1 MVGMKGASRSSM
13 SSSSRQFGLSK
24 SKITSFEQCPKRL
37 WLQTHRAELAELDAG
52 AEARFAAGH
61 EVGDAAC
68 ALCPGGVMIEAEPDL
83 AAALQRTQD
92 LISASA
98 QAPLFEATFAHDG
111 VLVRVDIMEP
121 DGLGGWHV
129 AEVKSSTSRK
139 DYHVADLATQL
150 WVLREAG
157 VQVSSAAIRH
167 LNNQFFLTE
176 EGSYHGAFLD
186 TPSLED
192 AKPLALKRPKLIAEI
207 RSVLGSAEPARD
219 PGDHCHDP
227 FPCEFVAYCSRDLET
242 ARYPVSSLPRTGRQL
257 AAKWAE
263 HGIVELEDVPPGS
276 FTNAVH
282 ARIHEATLSGIP
294 YHDVEGARR
303 IIGDWAYPR
312 SYLDFETIAFALPRW
327 LGTKPWEQVPF
338 QFSAHIEDRAGQI
351 THREFLS
358 LDGKDPR
365 RACAEALVAQ
375 IPEDGTVIAYN
386 AAFERTCILRLAERF
401 SDLAEDLKAI
411 AARIV
416 DLLPVTREHWYHRD
430 QGGSWSIKAVIP
442 TIPTA
447 STYDELDVGD
457 GSAAQMAYLE
467 AINPGTWPERRQ
479 HLEQGLKAYCAKD
492 TFAMIEV
499 LRHLVADAR
508 PSGATR

>member
-1 MVGMKGASRSSM
+1 M

-176 EGSYHGAFLD
+176 EGSYHGAFVD

-207 RSVLGSAEPARD
+207 RSVLGSEEPARD
-219 PGDHCHDP
+219 LGDHCYDP

-312 SYLDFETIAFALPRW
+312 TYLDFETIAFALPRW

-467 AINPGTWPERRQ
+467 AINPGTWPKRRQ

-499 LRHLVADAR
+499 LRHLVADAC

>member
-1 MVGMKGASRSSM
+1 MNSG
-13 SSSSRQFGLSK
+13 SRQFGLSK

-37 WLQTHRAELAELDAG
+37 WLQTHRADLAELDAG

-92 LISASA
+92 LISASV

-176 EGSYHGAFLD
+176 EGNYHGAFVD

-192 AKPLALKRPKLIAEI
+192 AKPLALKRPKLVAEI
-207 RSVLGSAEPARD
+207 RSVLGSEEPARD

-242 ARYPVSSLPRTGRQL
+242 VRYPVSSLPRTGRQL

-263 HGIVELEDVPPGS
+263 HGIVELEDVPHGS

-294 YHDVEGARR
+294 YHDVDGARR

-312 SYLDFETIAFALPRW
+312 TYLDFETIAFALPRW

-338 QFSAHIEDRAGQI
+338 QFSAHIEDRTGHI

-358 LDGKDPR
+358 LDGQDPR
-365 RACAEALVAQ
+365 RTCAEALVAQ
-375 IPEDGTVIAYN
+375 IPEDGTIIAYN

-430 QGGSWSIKAVIP
+430 QGGSWSIKAVLP
-442 TIPTA
+442 TIRNSGDYA
-447 STYDELDVGD
+447 ALDVAD
-457 GSAAQMAYLE
+457 GSAAQLAYLE
-467 AINPGTWPERRQ
+467 AISPVTTEARVAEIAQSLRT
-479 HLEQGLKAYCAKD
+479 YCAKD
-492 TFAMIEV
+492 TFAMVEV
-499 LRHLVADAR
+499 VRHLTD
-508 PSGATR
+508 TK

>member
-1 MVGMKGASRSSM
+1 
-13 SSSSRQFGLSK
+13 
-24 SKITSFEQCPKRL
+24 
-37 WLQTHRAELAELDAG
+37 
-52 AEARFAAGH
+52 
-61 EVGDAAC
+61 
-68 ALCPGGVMIEAEPDL
+68 MIEAEPDL
-83 AAALQRTQD
+83 AAAIQRTHE
-92 LISASA
+92 LTSASA
-98 QAPLFEATFAHDG
+98 QDPLFEATFAHDG

-176 EGSYHGAFLD
+176 EGNYQGAFVD

-192 AKPLALKRPKLIAEI
+192 GKPLALKRPKLVAEI
-207 RSVLGSAEPARD
+207 RSVLDGDEPARD
-219 PGDHCHDP
+219 PGDHCQDP
-227 FPCEFVAYCSRDLET
+227 FPCEFVTYCSRDLKT
-242 ARYPVSSLPRTGRQL
+242 AQYPISSLPRTGRQL

-263 HGIVELEDVPPGS
+263 HGIVELEEVPPGS

-282 ARIHEATLSGIP
+282 AKIHEATLSGVA
-294 YHDVEGARR
+294 YHDVDGARR
-303 IIGDWAYPR
+303 IVEDWTFPR
-312 SYLDFETIAFALPRW
+312 TYLDFETIAFALPRW

-338 QFSAHIEDRAGQI
+338 QFSAHIEDCEGQV

-375 IPEDGTVIAYN
+375 IPQDGTVIAYN

-401 SDLAEDLKAI
+401 SDLADDLKAI

-430 QGGSWSIKAVIP
+430 QGGSWSIKAVLP
-442 TIPTA
+442 TISNSGDYA
-447 STYDELDVGD
+447 MLDVSD
-457 GSAAQMAYLE
+457 GSAAQLAYLE
-467 AINPGTWPERRQ
+467 AIAPATSEARVAELAQSLRT
-479 HLEQGLKAYCAKD
+479 YCAKD
-492 TFAMIEV
+492 TYAMIEV
-499 LRHLVADAR
+499 LWHLI
-508 PSGATR
+508 GAK

>member
-1 MVGMKGASRSSM
+1 M
-13 SSSSRQFGLSK
+13 SSGSRQFGLSK

-52 AEARFAAGH
+52 AETRFAAGH

-68 ALCPGGVMIEAEPDL
+68 SLCPGGIMIEAEPDL
-83 AAALQRTQD
+83 AAALQRTQE

-139 DYHVADLATQL
+139 DYHVADLATQI

-167 LNNQFFLTE
+167 LNNQFFLAE
-176 EGSYHGAFLD
+176 EGNYQGAFVD

-192 AKPLALKRPKLIAEI
+192 AKLLALKRPKLVAEI
-207 RSVLGSAEPARD
+207 RSVLSGEEPARD

-227 FPCEFVAYCSRDLET
+227 FPCEFVAYC
-242 ARYPVSSLPRTGRQL
+242 YPVSSLPRTGRQL

-263 HGIVELEDVPPGS
+263 HGIFELEDVPPGS

-294 YHDVEGARR
+294 YHDVDGARR

-312 SYLDFETIAFALPRW
+312 TYLDFETIAFALPRW

-358 LDGKDPR
+358 LDGQDPR
-365 RACAEALVAQ
+365 RTCAEALVAQ
-375 IPEDGTVIAYN
+375 IPQEGMVIAYN

-430 QGGSWSIKAVIP
+430 QGGSWSIKAVLP
-442 TIPTA
+442 TIRNSGDYA
-447 STYDELDVGD
+447 ALDIAD
-457 GSAAQMAYLE
+457 GSAAQLAYLE
-467 AINPGTWPERRQ
+467 AISPVTTEARVAEIAQSLRT
-479 HLEQGLKAYCAKD
+479 YCAKD
-492 TFAMIEV
+492 TFAMVEV
-499 LRHLVADAR
+499 VRHLTD
-508 PSGATR
+508 TK

>member
-1 MVGMKGASRSSM
+1 M
-13 SSSSRQFGLSK
+13 SSGSRQFGLSK
-24 SKITSFEQCPKRL
+24 SKITSFAQCPKRL

-52 AEARFAAGH
+52 AETRFAAGH

-68 ALCPGGVMIEAEPDL
+68 SLCPGGIMIEAEPDL
-83 AAALQRTQD
+83 AAALQRTQE

-98 QAPLFEATFAHDG
+98 HSPLFEATFAHDG

-167 LNNQFFLTE
+167 LNSQFFLTE
-176 EGSYHGAFLD
+176 EGNYHGAFVD

-192 AKPLALKRPKLIAEI
+192 AKPLALKRPKLVAEI
-207 RSVLGSAEPARD
+207 RSVLASEEPARD

-227 FPCEFVAYCSRDLET
+227 FPCEFVAYCSRDQET
-242 ARYPVSSLPRTGRQL
+242 ARYPVSLLPRTGRQL

-282 ARIHEATLSGIP
+282 ARIHEATLSGVP
-294 YHDVEGARR
+294 YHDVDGARR
-303 IIGDWAYPR
+303 VIGDWAYPR
-312 SYLDFETIAFALPRW
+312 TYLDFETIAFALPRW

-338 QFSAHIEDRAGQI
+338 QFSAHIEDREGQI

-365 RACAEALVAQ
+365 RSCAEALVAQ
-375 IPEDGTVIAYN
+375 VPQEGTVIAYN

-401 SDLAEDLKAI
+401 SDLAENLKEI

-430 QGGSWSIKAVIP
+430 QGGSWSIKAVLP
-442 TIPTA
+442 TISNSGDYA
-447 STYDELDVGD
+447 ALDVAD
-457 GSAAQMAYLE
+457 GSAAQLAYLE
-467 AINPGTWPERRQ
+467 AIAPVTTEARVAEIAQSLRS
-479 HLEQGLKAYCAKD
+479 YCAKD
-492 TFAMIEV
+492 TFAMVEV
-499 LRHLVADAR
+499 VRHLTDKQ
-508 PSGATR
+508 

>member
-1 MVGMKGASRSSM
+1 M

-176 EGSYHGAFLD
+176 EGSYHGAFVD

-207 RSVLGSAEPARD
+207 RSVLGSEEPARD

-338 QFSAHIEDRAGQI
+338 QLSAHIEDRAGQI

-358 LDGKDPR
+358 LDRKDPR

>member
-1 MVGMKGASRSSM
+1 M

-176 EGSYHGAFLD
+176 EGSYHGAFVD

-207 RSVLGSAEPARD
+207 RSVLGSEEPARD

-358 LDGKDPR
+358 LDRKDPR

>member
-1 MVGMKGASRSSM
+1 MTELR
-13 SSSSRQFGLSK
+13 RRFGLSK
-24 SKITSFEQCPKRL
+24 SRITAFEQCPKRL
-37 WLQTHRAELAELDAG
+37 WLQTHKPEVGVVDQG

-68 ALCPGGVMIEAEPDL
+68 KLCPGGIMIDAEPDMQAAL
-83 AAALQRTQD
+83 DRTAELVAAADTN
-92 LISASA
+92 S
-98 QAPLFEATFAHDG
+98 LFEATFAHDG

-121 DGLGGWHV
+121 DGEGGWHV

-139 DYHVADLATQL
+139 DYHLADLATQL
-150 WVLREAG
+150 WVMREAG
-157 VQVSSAAIRH
+157 VRVSSAAVRH
-167 LNNQFFLTE
+167 LNNQFVLAK
-176 EGSYHGAFLD
+176 EGAYDGLFAD
-186 TPSLED
+186 APSLNE
-192 AKPLALKRPKLIAEI
+192 AKPIMARRAKVVAEI
-207 RSVLGSAEPARD
+207 REVLAGAEPD
-219 PGDHCHDP
+219 CGPGDHCTDP
-227 FPCEFVAYCSRDLET
+227 FPCDYQAYCSRDLM
-242 ARYPVSSLPRTGRQL
+242 APRYPVGSLPRINKQVV
-257 AAKWAE
+257 ANWAE
-263 HGIVELEDVPPGS
+263 RGIVELEDVPEGS
-276 FTNAVH
+276 FPNAVH
-282 ARIHEATLSGIP
+282 AKIHAAMVSGAP
-294 YHDVEGARR
+294 YHDVDGARR
-303 IIGDWAYPR
+303 TVSGWTYPR

-338 QFSAHIEDRAGQI
+338 QFSAHIEDGAGQI

-358 LDGKDPR
+358 LSGKDPR

-401 SDLAEDLKAI
+401 SDLADDLKAI
-411 AARIV
+411 TARIV

-467 AINPGTWPERRQ
+467 AINPDTSPERRQ
-479 HLEQGLKAYCAKD
+479 HLEQALKAYCAKD

-499 LRHLVADAR
+499 LRHLVAAAR